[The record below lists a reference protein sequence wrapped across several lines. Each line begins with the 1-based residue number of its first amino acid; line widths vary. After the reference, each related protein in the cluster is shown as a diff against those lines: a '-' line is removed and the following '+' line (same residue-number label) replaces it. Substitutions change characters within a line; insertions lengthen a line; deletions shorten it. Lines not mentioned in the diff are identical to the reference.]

1 MALKIFEENWISS
14 RTLAKVLM
22 ISPER
27 VRQLEEEGYL
37 TSKTEKG
44 RKLFDLV
51 PSFQMYIKYKERFEK
66 VSGAI
71 ASGLAEV
78 MDDDARRLKAEADL
92 KEAKAAIENLKKEEF
107 EATMHRSEDVETVME
122 ALTMAFRAEAL
133 AIPGL
138 VAVDVAEATTAQQA
152 AGIIKN
158 AVNNMLNRLSEFK
171 YSQAAFK
178 KLVREREK
186 WMNEHDKAD
195 GDKEAQSGSKQS
207 MQGAKGTGKHKRI

>member
-44 RKLFDLV
+44 RKLFDLI

-71 ASGLAEV
+71 ASGWADV

-107 EATMHRSEDVETVME
+107 EATMHRSEDVEAIME
-122 ALTMAFRAEAL
+122 MLIMAFRAEAL
-133 AIPGL
+133 AIPGA
-138 VAVDVAEATTAQQA
+138 VAVDVADATTAQEA
-152 AGIIKN
+152 SGIIKN
-158 AVNNMLNRLSEFK
+158 AVNNMLNRLADFK
-171 YSQAAFK
+171 YDPARFK

-186 WMNEHDKAD
+186 WMNERMEEGTDPGGGGKTKPANN
-195 GDKEAQSGSKQS
+195 
-207 MQGAKGTGKHKRI
+207 KGMRRAEST

>member
-14 RTLAKVLM
+14 RTLAKILM

-44 RKLFDLV
+44 RKLFDLI

-66 VSGAI
+66 ASGAI

-171 YSQAAFK
+171 YSPAKFK

-186 WMNEHDKAD
+186 WMNEHDKAE
-195 GDKEAQSGSKQS
+195 GDKEAQSGIKQS
-207 MQGAKGTGKHKRI
+207 MQRAKGTGKHKRI

>member
-1 MALKIFEENWISS
+1 MALNIFEENWISS

-44 RKLFDLV
+44 RKLFDLL
-51 PSFQMYIKYKERFEK
+51 PSFQMFIQYKDKHRDMSNTINA
-66 VSGAI
+66 VLTAG
-71 ASGLAEV
+71 
-78 MDDDARRLKAEADL
+78 MDDEARKLKAEADL

-138 VAVDVAEATTAQQA
+138 VAVDVAEASTAQQA

-171 YSQAAFK
+171 YSQAKFK

-186 WMNEHDKAD
+186 WMNEHDKAE
-195 GDKEAQSGSKQS
+195 GDKKAQSGSKQS
-207 MQGAKGTGKHKRI
+207 MQRAKGSGKH

>member
-44 RKLFDLV
+44 RKLFDLI

-71 ASGLAEV
+71 AGGLAEA

-92 KEAKAAIENLKKEEF
+92 KEAKAAIENRKKEEF

-158 AVNNMLNRLSEFK
+158 AVNNMLNRLSEFR
-171 YSQAAFK
+171 YSQAKFK

-186 WMNEHDKAD
+186 WMNEHDKAE